1 MFFAWRVPSLQPFM
15 MKWFMSSPASTARC
29 LPLLLSTFS
38 HYSGLH
44 LMCNMMALHSFTSPA
59 IDLLG
64 QEQFLAV
71 YLSSGVAASF
81 ASMVY
86 KVATKS
92 TGFSL
97 GASGAILCV
106 VGMFAAYYPDS
117 RLQIIL
123 LPMFSFSAATGIK
136 ALMAMDAAGI
146 VMGWRFF
153 DHAAHLAGAFSGLG
167 WAYYGSRSFWAQR
180 EEFVTAWHNFRTGR

>member
-1 MFFAWRVPSLQPFM
+1 
-15 MKWFMSSPASTARC
+15 
-29 LPLLLSTFS
+29 
-38 HYSGLH
+38 
-44 LMCNMMALHSFTSPA
+44 MMALHSFASPA

-71 YLSSGVAASF
+71 YLISGVATSF

-86 KVATKS
+86 KVATRS

-106 VGMFAAYYPDS
+106 VGMFAAYYPES
-117 RLQIIL
+117 RLQIIF

-136 ALMAMDAAGI
+136 GLMALDATGL
-146 VMGWRFF
+146 VLGWRFF
-153 DHAAHLAGAFSGLG
+153 DHAAYLAGALSGLG
-167 WAYYGSRSFWAQR
+167 WAYYGSHHIWAQR
-180 EEFVTAWHNFRTGR
+180 EQFVTAWHNFRNGR

>member
-1 MFFAWRVPSLQPFM
+1 
-15 MKWFMSSPASTARC
+15 
-29 LPLLLSTFS
+29 
-38 HYSGLH
+38 
-44 LMCNMMALHSFTSPA
+44 MMALHSFASPA
-59 IDLLG
+59 INLLG

-106 VGMFAAYYPDS
+106 VGMFAAYYPES
-117 RLQIIL
+117 RLQIIF
-123 LPMFSFSAATGIK
+123 LPMFSFSAATGVK
-136 ALMAMDAAGI
+136 AIMAMDAAGLLL
-146 VMGWRFF
+146 GWRFL
-153 DHAAHLAGAFSGLG
+153 DHAAHLAGVLSGLG
-167 WAYYGSRSFWAQR
+167 WAYYGSHFVWAQR
-180 EEFVTAWHNFRTGR
+180 EEFVTAWHNFRNSR